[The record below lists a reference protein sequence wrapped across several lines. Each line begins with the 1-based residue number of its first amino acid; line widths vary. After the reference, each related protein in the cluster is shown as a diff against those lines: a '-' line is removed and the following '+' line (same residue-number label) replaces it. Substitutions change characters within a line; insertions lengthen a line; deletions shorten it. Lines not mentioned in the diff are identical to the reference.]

1 MMVRDILAVSTTEAG
16 GERQFSKSGKVE
28 IKLRAQIDLITTC
41 EFMMYTDML
50 ARKNRALTMTQV
62 ITCVRDNETELNEE
76 ELPSE
81 WRHD

>member
-16 GERQFSKSGKVE
+16 VERQFSKSGKVE
-28 IKLRAQIDLITTC
+28 IKLRARIDLIKTC

-50 ARKNRALTMTQV
+50 TRKNRALTMTQV

-76 ELPSE
+76 ELSSE